1 MAVNGNGSAGGQ
13 AGTPATI
20 SAGIVVTGNVSCEG
34 DLQISGRVEGEVRGA
49 TVFVDQG
56 GVIDGAIE
64 AERLRV
70 CGAVN
75 GSITVND
82 LAVEAGGV
90 VAGETSYERLKV
102 ASGGIIE
109 GSFSHRRSNQPAEVE
124 PPLKLVTSPAPA
136 NPRHVFVD

>member
-1 MAVNGNGSAGGQ
+1 
-13 AGTPATI
+13 
-20 SAGIVVTGNVSCEG
+20 IVVTGNVSCEG

-90 VAGETSYERLKV
+90 VAGETSYERPKG
-102 ASGGIIE
+102 ASGGLIE
-109 GSFSHRRSNQPAEVE
+109 GSFAHRRSHQPAEVE